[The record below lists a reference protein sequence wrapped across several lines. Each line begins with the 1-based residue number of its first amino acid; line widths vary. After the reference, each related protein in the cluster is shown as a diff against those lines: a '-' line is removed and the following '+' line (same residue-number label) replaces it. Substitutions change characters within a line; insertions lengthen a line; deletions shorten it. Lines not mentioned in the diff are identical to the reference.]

1 MLQKQ
6 CLGPFDSGAVFSHI
20 MVAGSH
26 CIRGVVCPARPH
38 HDRCAL
44 IATILL
50 SGRMMQPIQ
59 RALGLW
65 ARYQDYALARQ
76 KVEAIFETPQY
87 PGLAGQ

>member
-1 MLQKQ
+1 
-6 CLGPFDSGAVFSHI
+6 
-20 MVAGSH
+20 
-26 CIRGVVCPARPH
+26 
-38 HDRCAL
+38 L